1 MVFFMPMPIGVL
13 FYRKNEDLTMKR
25 YLSLLLAFA
34 LCLSLWGCGSS
45 GSSREKANALAE
57 TMELYATEATQAEDT
72 PASGDTDHRDLN
84 AAIAAMEEDL
94 PEEDGFTPGYTSYSG
109 LETCTIEIFSV
120 TLHQLANG
128 DMRYTIKF
136 QASEGMDIYAF
147 DWTDGTEYGGSN
159 LEILRDTQTTG
170 GRESFSF
177 DVSLD
182 IFQES
187 TYFLVSFVHED
198 FGEEYQIRMEKTE
211 AMALQTSGTPVGEAK
226 TISPWVSGNLTLHS
240 LTAQLLD
247 NGYVRYTLDYTAP
260 QGRYISFFN
269 PPQGDVFMYV
279 TGTPTTGQRGT
290 HTVDVKLEANNSIE
304 SISIKFF
311 SRDYDVGD
319 YISFTPVKF

>member
-1 MVFFMPMPIGVL
+1 
-13 FYRKNEDLTMKR
+13 MKR

-45 GSSREKANALAE
+45 GASREKANALVE
-57 TMELYATEATQAEDT
+57 TMELYATEATQTEDI
-72 PASGDTDHRDLN
+72 PASGDTDHRDLS
-84 AAIAAMEEDL
+84 AAIAAMGEDF
-94 PEEDGFTPGYTSYSG
+94 PEEDGFTPGYTAYSG
-109 LETCTIEIFSV
+109 LESCFVEIQSI
-120 TLHQLANG
+120 TLRQLANG

-136 QASEGMDIYAF
+136 RATKGMDVCAF
-147 DWTDGTEYGGSN
+147 DWTDGNEYGGSN

-170 GRESFSF
+170 GWESFSF
-177 DVSLD
+177 DVKGD
-182 IFQES
+182 VFQKS
-187 TYFLVSFVHED
+187 AYFVVAFFNED
-198 FGEEYQIRMEKTE
+198 TVEEYQLRLEKTE

-226 TISPWVSGNLTLHS
+226 TISPWVSSNLTLHS

-279 TGTPTTGQRGT
+279 SETATTGQRGT
-290 HTVDVKLEANNSIE
+290 HIVDVKLEANNSVE

-311 SRDYDVGD
+311 SRDYDIGD